1 MPRRRTRGLGA
12 VDALIDASAVPELHR
27 ELVRRVVREARLPK
41 SATMDVAGELLS
53 HFEDG
58 LAHGVGA
65 ELLVAQFGCATRA
78 AELIRRAQRRRRHSI
93 PWRRRTRLAIA
104 TSAVSLTAA
113 YVTSAVALHG
123 ADPLMATASA
133 IASSRDATSTP
144 AWIRGADKAS
154 ASRER
159 VRARFRDA
167 DARTRREAIV
177 ESLDDAAALR
187 RDHTLESDLA
197 AIDIIRDALL
207 QLGDSAIDPAVDAA
221 LSRALAPDGVL
232 LRAAVVRA
240 GYRDLLDRVYS
251 GKAGDARVTA
261 RGLRVLQALRGKSRP
276 GFAAIVL
283 EPAYFA
289 RPARR
294 GEIEAEIDVIAADVE
309 GAGRALSDGGVARLQ
324 ARQASL
330 DSEPLR
336 ALRYYPIAVTLPRL
350 AEAAGRAEDAV
361 RAIET
366 ARRFGRLAG
375 TPGAPPKTRD

>member
-1 MPRRRTRGLGA
+1 
-12 VDALIDASAVPELHR
+12 VI
-27 ELVRRVVREARLPK
+27 
-41 SATMDVAGELLS
+41 
-53 HFEDG
+53 
-58 LAHGVGA
+58 
-65 ELLVAQFGCATRA
+65 
-78 AELIRRAQRRRRHSI
+78 
-93 PWRRRTRLAIA
+93 
-104 TSAVSLTAA
+104 
-113 YVTSAVALHG
+113 
-123 ADPLMATASA
+123 
-133 IASSRDATSTP
+133 
-144 AWIRGADKAS
+144 
-154 ASRER
+154 
-159 VRARFRDA
+159 
-167 DARTRREAIV
+167 
-177 ESLDDAAALR
+177 AALR